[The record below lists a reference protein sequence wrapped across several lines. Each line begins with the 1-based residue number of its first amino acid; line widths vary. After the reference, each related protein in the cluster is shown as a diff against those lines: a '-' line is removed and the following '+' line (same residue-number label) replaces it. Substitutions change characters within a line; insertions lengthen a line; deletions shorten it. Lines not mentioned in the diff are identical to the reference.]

1 MAALTGSRDTPRYG
15 DKNLP
20 ELLKV
25 PMKAAAK
32 GYQGGIACVDAT
44 GYCVSG
50 STALNLKTLGVFRA
64 DVDNTAGANGAK
76 TAEVRR
82 GAHLFNNSAAGDL
95 IAQVDMYADVFI
107 VDDNTVAKTN
117 GGGTRSIAGRVIGF
131 EGTQVIVELG
141 R

>member
-15 DKNLP
+15 NTNLP

-32 GYQGGIACVDAT
+32 GYQGGVACVDAT
-44 GYCVSG
+44 GYCVPG
-50 STALNLKTLGVFRA
+50 ATALNLKTLGIFRA
-64 DVDNTAGANGAK
+64 DVDNTAGANGGK

-82 GAHLFNNSAAGDL
+82 GAFLFDNSAAGDL
-95 IAQVDMYADVFI
+95 IAQADMYADVYL
-107 VDDNTVAKTN
+107 VDDHTVAKTN
-117 GGGTRSIAGRVIGF
+117 GGGTRSVAGRVIGF
-131 EGTQVIVELG
+131 EGSQVIVELG